1 MTATDN
7 ARPQRK
13 YSTAMRAQV
22 CLSALLVMLQCGCAA
37 TPRLLSEPDKARLGT
52 IGVTAARYAPDTR
65 IKGPGQ
71 TGGKAGIAIGGLGA
85 AAATVA
91 SCLNPLAI
99 LTCPS
104 MLLTMT
110 ALGATAGGVI
120 GHQIN
125 ARVTGSEIEAAA
137 PDDVD
142 DARTQRAL
150 RDWVIRHARAHTTLD
165 YVAIDDPAPA
175 SRADKPDYRPLSG
188 SGIDSVIE
196 VALLELSTEGR
207 PKQGL
212 ALAMTSRVRVIRAAS
227 GAVIG
232 EEIIRYRSDAH
243 PYEKWIDKD
252 ENVFRT
258 ALERGYQTIAERI
271 AGELGA
277 RSR

>member
-1 MTATDN
+1 MTIETRRLVAW
-7 ARPQRK
+7 
-13 YSTAMRAQV
+13 
-22 CLSALLVMLQCGCAA
+22 CALLLAAALCGCTGGA
-37 TPRLLSEPDKARLGT
+37 PRLLSEPDKARLGT
-52 IGVTAARYAPDTR
+52 IAVTAARYAPDTR

-71 TGGKAGIAIGGLGA
+71 KGGKAGIAIGGLGA

-91 SCLNPLAI
+91 SCLNPLAFF
-99 LTCPS
+99 TCPT

-125 ARVTGSEIEAAA
+125 ARLSGSEIEAAA

-142 DARTQRAL
+142 DSRTQLAL
-150 RDWVIRHARAHTTLD
+150 RDWVIRHARAHTSLD
-165 YVAIDDPAPA
+165 YVAVDEPAPA
-175 SRADKPDYRPLSG
+175 SRADQPDYRPLSAR
-188 SGIDSVIE
+188 GIDSVVE

-212 ALAMTSRVRVIRAAS
+212 ALAMVSRVRVIRAAS
-227 GAVIG
+227 GAVLG

-252 ENVFRT
+252 GNIFRA
-258 ALERGYQTIAERI
+258 ALERGYQSIAERI
-271 AGELGA
+271 AGELA
-277 RSR
+277 AVPR

>member
-1 MTATDN
+1 
-7 ARPQRK
+7 
-13 YSTAMRAQV
+13 MRASG
-22 CLSALLVMLQCGCAA
+22 CLTVLLAVLQCGCAA
-37 TPRLLSEPDKARLGT
+37 TPPRLLSGPDKQQLGT

-71 TGGKAGIAIGGLGA
+71 KGGKAGIAIGGLGA

-91 SCLNPLAI
+91 SCLNPVAFF
-99 LTCPS
+99 TCPT
-104 MLLTMT
+104 MLLTMG

-125 ARVTGSEIEAAA
+125 ARATGSEIEAAA

-142 DARTQRAL
+142 GAGTQLAL
-150 RDWVIRHARAHTTLD
+150 RDQVIRHARAHTSLA

-175 SRADKPDYRPLSG
+175 SRGDKPDYRPLSG
-188 SGIDSVIE
+188 SGIDSVLE
-196 VALLELSTEGR
+196 VVLLELSTEGR
-207 PKQGL
+207 PMQGL

-232 EEIIRYRSDAH
+232 EQIIRYRSDAH
-243 PYEKWIDKD
+243 PYAKWIDKD
-252 ENVFRT
+252 QNIFRT
-258 ALERGYQTIAERI
+258 ALERGYQSIAERI
-271 AGELGA
+271 AGELSA

>member
-1 MTATDN
+1 
-7 ARPQRK
+7 
-13 YSTAMRAQV
+13 MRTIGY
-22 CLSALLVMLQCGCAA
+22 LTALLVVLQYGCTA
-37 TPRLLSEPDKARLGT
+37 TPPRLLSEPDKARLGT

-71 TGGKAGIAIGGLGA
+71 KGGTAGIAIGGLGA

-91 SCLNPLAI
+91 SCLNPIAF
-99 LTCPS
+99 LTCPT
-104 MLLTMT
+104 MVLTMG

-125 ARVTGSEIEAAA
+125 ARLTGSEIEAAA
-137 PDDVD
+137 PDDVGD
-142 DARTQRAL
+142 SRAQLAL
-150 RDWVIRHARAHTTLD
+150 RDRVIRHARARTSLA

-188 SGIDSVIE
+188 NGIDSVVE

-207 PKQGL
+207 PGQGL

-227 GAVIG
+227 GAVLG
-232 EEIIRYRSDAH
+232 EAVIRYRSDAH

-252 ENVFRT
+252 GNIFRT
-258 ALERGYQTIAERI
+258 ALERGYQSIAERI
-271 AGELGA
+271 VGELAA
-277 RSR
+277 RPRYGDARRAR

>member
-1 MTATDN
+1 
-7 ARPQRK
+7 
-13 YSTAMRAQV
+13 
-22 CLSALLVMLQCGCAA
+22 MLQCGGCAV
-37 TPRLLSEPDKARLGT
+37 TPRLVSEPDKARLGT
-52 IGVTAARYAPDTR
+52 VGVTAARYAPDTR

-150 RDWVIRHARAHTTLD
+150 RDWVVRHARAHAALD

-188 SGIDSVIE
+188 SGIDSVVE
-196 VALLELSTEGR
+196 VAVLELSTEGR

-212 ALAMTSRVRVIRAAS
+212 ALAMTSRVRVIHAAS

-232 EEIIRYRSDAH
+232 EETIRYRSDAH

-252 ENVFRT
+252 GHVFRA
-258 ALERGYQTIAERI
+258 ALERGYQNIAERI
-271 AGELGA
+271 VGELAA
-277 RSR
+277 RPRYSDAQRAR

>member
-1 MTATDN
+1 MNMAG
-7 ARPQRK
+7 RK
-13 YSTAMRAQV
+13 RIVAWCAV
-22 CLSALLVMLQCGCAA
+22 LLGVLQCGCAA
-37 TPRLLSEPDKARLGT
+37 TPPRLLSGADRERLGT
-52 IGVTAARYAPDTR
+52 IAVTAARYAPDTR

-91 SCLNPLAI
+91 SCLNPVAFF
-99 LTCPS
+99 TCPA
-104 MLLTMT
+104 MVLTMG

-137 PDDVD
+137 PDGVD

-150 RDWVIRHARAHTTLD
+150 RDWVIRHARAHTARD

-188 SGIDSVIE
+188 SGIDSVVE

-207 PKQGL
+207 PGQGL
-212 ALAMTSRVRVIRAAS
+212 ALAMASRVRVIRAAS
-227 GAVIG
+227 GAVLG
-232 EEIIRYRSDAH
+232 EEIIRYRSEPH
-243 PYEKWIDKD
+243 PYEKWIEKD
-252 ENVFRT
+252 GNIFRT
-258 ALERGYQTIAERI
+258 ALARGYQSIAERI
-271 AGELGA
+271 AGELATGP
-277 RSR
+277 R

>member
-1 MTATDN
+1 MTIETRRLVAW
-7 ARPQRK
+7 
-13 YSTAMRAQV
+13 
-22 CLSALLVMLQCGCAA
+22 CALLLAAALCGCAGGA
-37 TPRLLSEPDKARLGT
+37 PRLLSEPDKARLGT
-52 IGVTAARYAPDTR
+52 IAVTAARYAPDTR

-71 TGGKAGIAIGGLGA
+71 KGGKAGIAIGGLGA

-91 SCLNPLAI
+91 SCLNPLAFF
-99 LTCPS
+99 TCPS

-142 DARTQRAL
+142 DSRTQLAL
-150 RDWVIRHARAHTTLD
+150 RDWVIRHARAHTSLD
-165 YVAIDDPAPA
+165 YVAVDEPAPA
-175 SRADKPDYRPLSG
+175 SRADQPDYRPLSAR
-188 SGIDSVIE
+188 GIDSVVE

-212 ALAMTSRVRVIRAAS
+212 ALAMTSRVRVIHAAS
-227 GAVIG
+227 GAVLG

-258 ALERGYQTIAERI
+258 ALERGYQSIAERI
-271 AGELGA
+271 VGELAA
-277 RSR
+277 RPRYGDARRAR

>member
-1 MTATDN
+1 MNRAG
-7 ARPQRK
+7 RK
-13 YSTAMRAQV
+13 RIVAWCAV
-22 CLSALLVMLQCGCAA
+22 LLGVLQCGCAP
-37 TPRLLSEPDKARLGT
+37 TPPLLSGPDKARLGT

-125 ARVTGSEIEAAA
+125 ARLSGSEIEAAA
-137 PDDVD
+137 PDEAD
-142 DARTQRAL
+142 DARAQRAL
-150 RDWVIRHARAHTTLD
+150 RDWVIRHARAHASLD
-165 YVAIDDPAPA
+165 YVAVDDPAPA
-175 SRADKPDYRPLSG
+175 SRADQPDYRPLAG
-188 SGIDSVIE
+188 SGIDSVVE

-212 ALAMTSRVRVIRAAS
+212 ALAMVSRVRVIRADS

-232 EEIIRYRSDAH
+232 EETIRYRSDAH

-252 ENVFRT
+252 GNVFRT
-258 ALERGYQTIAERI
+258 EMERGYQRIAERI
-271 AGELGA
+271 VGELVA
-277 RSR
+277 RSRYGAAQRAR

>member
-1 MTATDN
+1 MTIDTRRFVAWC
-7 ARPQRK
+7 AVLL
-13 YSTAMRAQV
+13 TA
-22 CLSALLVMLQCGCAA
+22 LQCGCAA
-37 TPRLLSEPDKARLGT
+37 VAPRLLSESDKARLGT
-52 IGVTAARYAPDTR
+52 IAVTAARHAPDTR

-71 TGGKAGIAIGGLGA
+71 KGGKAGIAIGGLGA

-91 SCLNPLAI
+91 SCLNPFAI
-99 LTCPS
+99 LTCPA

-125 ARVTGSEIEAAA
+125 ARISGSEIEAAA

-142 DARTQRAL
+142 DPRTQLAL
-150 RDWVIRHARAHTTLD
+150 RDWVIRHARGHTSLE
-165 YVAIDDPAPA
+165 YVPIDDPAPA

-188 SGIDSVIE
+188 SGIDSVVE

-207 PKQGL
+207 PGQGL
-212 ALAMTSRVRVIRAAS
+212 ALAMTSRVRVIRVAS
-227 GAVIG
+227 GAVLG

-252 ENVFRT
+252 GNTFRT
-258 ALERGYQTIAERI
+258 ALERGYQSIAERI
-271 AGELGA
+271 AGELAAG
-277 RSR
+277 RR

>member
-1 MTATDN
+1 MTIG
-7 ARPQRK
+7 ARRVVAWCAVLL
-13 YSTAMRAQV
+13 TAV
-22 CLSALLVMLQCGCAA
+22 QCGCGAVA
-37 TPRLLSEPDKARLGT
+37 PRLLSDRDKERLGT

-71 TGGKAGIAIGGLGA
+71 KGGKAGIAIGGLGA

-91 SCLNPLAI
+91 SCLNPLAL
-99 LTCPS
+99 LTCPT

-142 DARTQRAL
+142 DPRTQMAL
-150 RDWVIRHARAHTTLD
+150 RDWVIRHVRAHTPGA
-165 YVAIDDPAPA
+165 YVAIDDPAPG
-175 SRADKPDYRPLSG
+175 SRADRPDYRALSG
-188 SGIDSVIE
+188 NGIDSVLE

-212 ALAMTSRVRVIRAAS
+212 ALAMTSRVRVIRVAS

-232 EEIIRYRSDAH
+232 EETVRYRSDAH

-252 ENVFRT
+252 ENIFRT
-258 ALERGYQTIAERI
+258 ALERGYQSIAERI
-271 AGELGA
+271 ASELAPRA
-277 RSR
+277 R